1 MGQRGEIFGD
11 LLLKPTQDVGHDM
24 GEIIG
29 EKVGDGRVRGGGEL
43 LAPRPLSS
51 FDTLSNIN
59 LPSAVSMRRDES
71 NQVKNRR
78 KHERIQK
85 LIFLFTLIL
94 CYRSTLTNI
103 NL

>member
-29 EKVGDGRVRGGGEL
+29 EKVGDGRVRCGGEL

-59 LPSAVSMRRDES
+59 LPSAVSMRRDGS
-71 NQVKNRR
+71 NQVKNIR
-78 KHERIQK
+78 KHERNQK
-85 LIFLFTLIL
+85 LIFFSHSSFVIVQHSLI
-94 CYRSTLTNI
+94 
-103 NL
+103 

>member
-71 NQVKNRR
+71 NQVKNIG
-78 KHERIQK
+78 KHERNQK
-85 LIFLFTLIL
+85 LIFCSHSSFVIVQHSLI
-94 CYRSTLTNI
+94 
-103 NL
+103 

>member
-71 NQVKNRR
+71 NQVKNIG
-78 KHERIQK
+78 KHETTLANNVPQQPTFK
-85 LIFLFTLIL
+85 NLIREL
-94 CYRSTLTNI
+94 S
-103 NL
+103 